1 MLDEMESAPVVVRPS
16 AYWELLNA
24 RNFDQL
30 AGAGFEEFKRTVNRN
45 YFNWVPT
52 SPLDEQFR
60 AVARAWLR
68 RPVRAVGRARLAD
81 TEGLDFL
88 PGQARRATH
97 ALFLALLWEAVR
109 RRDHRGMLERLEEPA
124 LGAPITVHH
133 RGRSIS
139 QDLCNSVH
147 EVTSILD
154 GLPGGSPGGTG
165 VLELGGG
172 YGRIAWV
179 LLHELPE
186 VRYVLCDIPPA
197 LAIAQRYL
205 TTVFPQRR
213 AFRFRHFDRPEEVAD
228 ELAAAQIAFLT
239 PNQLDLLPAQDV
251 GLFVNVSSLHEM
263 RPEQIAHYLRAVDRH
278 CCGFFYT
285 KQWKRS
291 VNPFDGI
298 EVRRED
304 YPIPPHWQT
313 IFDRDHEIQVSFFE
327 ALYRVR

>member
-109 RRDHRGMLERLEEPA
+109 RACRPSARP
-124 LGAPITVHH
+124 
-133 RGRSIS
+133 
-139 QDLCNSVH
+139 
-147 EVTSILD
+147 
-154 GLPGGSPGGTG
+154 SPCT
-165 VLELGGG
+165 
-172 YGRIAWV
+172 I
-179 LLHELPE
+179 
-186 VRYVLCDIPPA
+186 
-197 LAIAQRYL
+197 
-205 TTVFPQRR
+205 
-213 AFRFRHFDRPEEVAD
+213 
-228 ELAAAQIAFLT
+228 AAA
-239 PNQLDLLPAQDV
+239 
-251 GLFVNVSSLHEM
+251 
-263 RPEQIAHYLRAVDRH
+263 
-278 CCGFFYT
+278 
-285 KQWKRS
+285 RS
-291 VNPFDGI
+291 A
-298 EVRRED
+298 RTCATRC
-304 YPIPPHWQT
+304 T
-313 IFDRDHEIQVSFFE
+313 R
-327 ALYRVR
+327 